1 MGVVDDAK
9 SLSQELIGWREGG
22 SYRTKVEAPQSR
34 PKTEVVGTLQLSLF
48 GRGSRCFVNEGSK
61 DFGRV
66 AMGII
71 LPGSTGGPA
80 VSLPSTGPM
89 FGGRGSNE
97 MDPTLSSV

>member
-71 LPGSTGGPA
+71 HSTRIYGWPCC
-80 VSLPSTGPM
+80 LPSIYRPDVWWAWL
-89 FGGRGSNE
+89 E
-97 MDPTLSSV
+97 